1 MKLPFKTLLI
11 VFIVTAVS
19 RSAPLEASK
28 SSRGAV
34 VITRGQIEADWLRQ
48 REVRKTEP
56 ATSGKKV
63 TVQQDAA
70 GGCDGIKNG
79 KWGFHTENE
88 EKPWWQIDLGK
99 STQLER
105 MVVYNRCELA
115 ERNSRLM
122 VLVSDDAKNFRQPDK
137 NPNGSIRN
145 FKLRYG
151 CEITCREGWKK
162 EK

>member
-11 VFIVTAVS
+11 LFVFTAGNRAALPDVS
-19 RSAPLEASK
+19 KP
-28 SSRGAV
+28 SRGAA
-34 VITRGQIEADWLRQ
+34 VITREQIEADWLRQ
-48 REVRKTEP
+48 REVRKTGP

-70 GGCDGIKNG
+70 VGCDGIKNG

-99 STQLER
+99 SIPLEQ
-105 MVVYNRCELA
+105 MVVYNRCDLA

-122 VLVSDDAKNFRQPDK
+122 VLVSDDARNFRQVYQHDGTTFCYFGFRQHRTF
-137 NPNGSIRN
+137 NN
-145 FKLRYG
+145 LD
-151 CEITCREGWKK
+151 
-162 EK
+162 